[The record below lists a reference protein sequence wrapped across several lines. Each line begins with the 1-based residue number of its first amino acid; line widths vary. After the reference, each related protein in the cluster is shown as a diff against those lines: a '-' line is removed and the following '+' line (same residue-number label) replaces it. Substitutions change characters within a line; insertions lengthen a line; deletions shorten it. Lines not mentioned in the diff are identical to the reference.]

1 MAQEKITATQLL
13 FPLSLTG
20 FVLMVFLGFQTTLL
34 VSDHDA
40 MKLARTQQEQ
50 PLQQL
55 GKLKAQVNAL
65 AVGTLKLSENGDKSA
80 KNIIDQLKKVGVNVE
95 DQAPAATP
103 AQAAPA
109 MMAPTPAK

>member
-40 MKLARTQQEQ
+40 MKLARAQQEQ

-55 GKLKAQVNAL
+55 SKLKAQVNAL

-80 KNIIDQLKKVGVNVE
+80 KNIIDQLKKAGVDVQ
-95 DQAPAATP
+95 DQAPAP

-109 MMAPTPAK
+109 MMAPAPAK